1 MDQQTMIYVA
11 FILGACLLLGV
22 QYVVSR
28 KKRYEELCRRVRE
41 QWGSIPSREYSLEEF
56 EKISHYFRKRKGGE
70 FFIDDIT
77 WNDLGMDDVFLAA
90 TGKKAGEESL

>member
-28 KKRYEELCRRVRE
+28 KKQLIPALAGMIQQMEEIR
-41 QWGSIPSREYSLEEF
+41 
-56 EKISHYFRKRKGGE
+56 
-70 FFIDDIT
+70 
-77 WNDLGMDDVFLAA
+77 
-90 TGKKAGEESL
+90 